1 MTFKETYIDL
11 VEDLQPSE
19 ELTDRILKRAEVRTM
34 KKFNKKKM
42 VILVAAACMM
52 LGTTAFAAGHIASYR
67 SWSSNLSSEK
77 DIAKSRAD
85 AEKLGVSLAVPEA
98 FSNGY
103 TFSYS
108 NSGGIEALDE
118 NGNSIDNGK
127 TFMATY
133 TKDGCADAYLNVDP
147 SFEPFG
153 VDMGEK
159 YQVKDICGTSVYFYS
174 DTYKFVPS
182 DYELT
187 DEDKENM
194 ERPDYEISYGS
205 DEVTIQNCSGFIFE
219 YDSKTYNMLSFDS
232 GLTNDEWAEMV
243 EELISQ

>member
-19 ELTDRILKRAEVRTM
+19 ELEDRILNMAEVKTM
-34 KKFNKKKM
+34 KFNKKKM
-42 VILVAAACMM
+42 VILVAVACMM

-85 AEKLGVSLAVPEA
+85 AEKLGVSLAIPET

-108 NSGGIEALDE
+108 NEGGIEGLDE
-118 NGNSIDNGK
+118 AGNSVDSGK
-127 TFMATY
+127 SFMATY
-133 TKDGCADAYLNVDP
+133 TKDGCADVYLNVDP
-147 SFEPFG
+147 AFEPL
-153 VDMGEK
+153 DASSNEK
-159 YQVKDICGTSVYFYS
+159 YQFKDICGTSVYFYS

-219 YDSKTYNMLSFDS
+219 YDGKIYNLLSFDS
-232 GLTNDEWAEMV
+232 GLTTDEWADMA

>member
-1 MTFKETYIDL
+1 MTFKETYINI
-11 VEDLQPSE
+11 VEDLQPSD
-19 ELTDRILKRAEVRTM
+19 ELTDRIIKRAEVKTM
-34 KKFNKKKM
+34 KYNKKKM
-42 VILVAAACMM
+42 VILVAAVCMM

-67 SWSSNLSSEK
+67 SWSSNLSVEK
-77 DIAKSRAD
+77 DIVKSRAD
-85 AEKLGVSLAVPEA
+85 AEKYGVSLAIPEV

-103 TFSYS
+103 AFSCS
-108 NSGGIEALDE
+108 NIGGVEALDE

-127 TFMATY
+127 SYMATY

-153 VDMGEK
+153 EDMGDK
-159 YQVKDICGTSVYFYS
+159 YLVKDICGISVCFYS

-219 YDSKTYNMLSFDS
+219 YESKIYNMLSFDS
-232 GLTNDEWAEMV
+232 GLTTDEWFEMA